1 MIIKVINF
9 IVIIKKNKDN
19 EMCKC
24 VNINNGRDVNDG
36 SRKSNLMFISVS
48 GRVFELTPGKE

>member
-19 EMCKC
+19 EMYKG
-24 VNINNGRDVNDG
+24 VNINNSRDVNDDN
-36 SRKSNLMFISVS
+36 RKSNLMFISVS